1 MAVIDFA
8 VKYEEKAA
16 LDMRIL
22 ESSNIGKEFARILDG
37 EFVAPKEDI
46 VGGDFVI
53 PGPKE
58 EIVGGGDVVMPDP
71 KVEEENKAKAD
82 DIFAYAN
89 KLRGDKK
96 T

>member
-37 EFVAPKEDI
+37 EFVI
-46 VGGDFVI
+46 
-53 PGPKE
+53 PKE